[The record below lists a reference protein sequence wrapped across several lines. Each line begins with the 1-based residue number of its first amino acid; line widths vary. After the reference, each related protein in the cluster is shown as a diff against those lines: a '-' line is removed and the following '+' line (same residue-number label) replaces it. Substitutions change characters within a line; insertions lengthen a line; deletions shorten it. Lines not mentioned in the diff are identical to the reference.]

1 MGSQLELLNELK
13 RCAVKFGKELP
24 DVGAAHAAFTNEV
37 YKDGALSRKVKR
49 LMALAIALRT
59 GCTSCMTYQIKSAV
73 DAGATKAEILEATS
87 VGIAMGGAPANA
99 WMCSVVKTLEELG
112 EW

>member
-1 MGSQLELLNELK
+1 MESQTELLSELK
-13 RCAVKFGKELP
+13 RCTVKFRKELP
-24 DVGAAHAAFTNEV
+24 EVGAAHAAFTNEV
-37 YKDGALSRKVKR
+37 YKDGALSGKVKR
-49 LMALAIALRT
+49 LIALAVALRA
-59 GCTSCMTYQIKSAV
+59 GCTSCVTYQIKSAV
-73 DAGATKAEILEATS
+73 EAGATKAEILEATS